1 MYVTVNELLGVPGV
15 PNTAAGIRYNL
26 AKCVGDHPYMA
37 RRRQGSKAIE
47 YHVDCLPP
55 ETRQALVDRRA
66 QQLLLADKAK
76 AATGV
81 VELKTRIQP
90 RVELEQLK
98 EHPEMV
104 VQEASGLTDKQKQI
118 ASARCLLCQEVDKLR
133 EFAGMGRNAA
143 VAVIADGSK
152 DGSLPERVA
161 NACRIAN
168 ARKGKRSGLSRSSLQ
183 EWYSIYLLTVTD
195 TEKRLVMLA
204 PGHHKE
210 TPPEDISWLLA
221 FLAHWRDPNGPTMAY
236 CYRKFAKEWDEV
248 YHDQP
253 AMQAVKPSYDV
264 VRRVMNKLPRRERM
278 RGRVS
283 GAVARSLETYSR
295 RDWSQ
300 MPVNGCWICD
310 GKSLNMKVRHPVSR
324 SPFTPEL
331 TLIIDGRSRFV
342 VGFSLSYSE
351 NQRGVSEAYR
361 YAIAKYGKPLFV
373 YTDNG
378 PGQKNKRFDADIT
391 GIFPRAGITHMTGIP
406 GNPQARGII
415 ERLNGVIPYR
425 LAQRFATYNGRGADQ
440 DRLKLFSRVLDSA
453 DNAAK
458 QFKPLDKRQRA
469 VLDQVPEWDDV
480 IQAIQEEV
488 DDYNEHHE
496 HSALPKFQG
505 KYLSPAVYREAV
517 LAVEGDEIEY
527 LTEIELREMFMP
539 EEIRTVDRG
548 YIELRTNIYF
558 AGALINYDGEKV
570 RVAYDTRNAEE
581 IIIRK
586 MDGVFICKAIWNGN
600 VSVAVPVSDMDRA
613 QEERRQRAHKRV
625 SKKAREI
632 EAQANPALE
641 HKPDF
646 NFGFLSQQ
654 MEQQKAEHDNADDG
668 YDFFESEREQKL
680 KKNGTYN
687 H

>member
-1 MYVTVNELLGVPGV
+1 MAWITSKELIGLPGTPSTVSSINRNAKKLGW
-15 PNTAAGIRYNL
+15 I
-26 AKCVGDHPYMA
+26 
-37 RRRQGSKAIE
+37 
-47 YHVDCLPP
+47 
-55 ETRQALVDRRA
+55 TRQRKGVKGVTNEYLVTSLPEEI
-66 QQLLLADKAK
+66 QLEIEKSSASKIMQNK
-76 AATGV
+76 NIEPTIR
-81 VELKTRIQP
+81 ELSKTRIQP

-161 NACRIAN
+161 NACMIAN

-210 TPPEDISWLLA
+210 TPPEDISWLLP

-496 HSALPKFQG
+496 HSSLPKFQG

-654 MEQQKAEHDNADDG
+654 MEQQKAGHDNADDG
-668 YDFFESEREQKL
+668 YDFFESERNQKL

>member
-1 MYVTVNELLGVPGV
+1 MAWITSKELIGLPSTPSTVSSINRNAKKLGW
-15 PNTAAGIRYNL
+15 I
-26 AKCVGDHPYMA
+26 
-37 RRRQGSKAIE
+37 
-47 YHVDCLPP
+47 
-55 ETRQALVDRRA
+55 TRQRKGVKGVTNEYLVSSLPEEI
-66 QQLLLADKAK
+66 QLEIEKNSASKIMQNK
-76 AATGV
+76 NIEPTIR
-81 VELKTRIQP
+81 ELSKTRIQP

-161 NACRIAN
+161 NACRVAN

-210 TPPEDISWLLA
+210 TPPEDISWLLP

-264 VRRVMNKLPRRERM
+264 VRRVMNKLPKRERM

-600 VSVAVPVSDMDRA
+600 VNAAVPVSDMEQA

-654 MEQQKAEHDNADDG
+654 MEQQKVGHDNADDG

>member
-1 MYVTVNELLGVPGV
+1 MAWITSKELIGLPGTPSTVSSINRNAKKLGW
-15 PNTAAGIRYNL
+15 I
-26 AKCVGDHPYMA
+26 
-37 RRRQGSKAIE
+37 
-47 YHVDCLPP
+47 
-55 ETRQALVDRRA
+55 TRQRKGVKGVTNEYLVTSLPEEI
-66 QQLLLADKAK
+66 QLEIEKNSASKIMRNK
-76 AATGV
+76 NIEPTIR
-81 VELKTRIQP
+81 ELSKTRIQP
-90 RVELEQLK
+90 RAELEQLK

-104 VQEASGLTDKQKQI
+104 VQEASGLTDKQKHI

-133 EFAGMGRNAA
+133 EFVGMGRNAA

-161 NACRIAN
+161 NACMIAN
-168 ARKGKRSGLSRSSLQ
+168 ARKGKRSGVSRSSLQ
-183 EWYSIYLLTVTD
+183 EWYSIYLLTVND

-210 TPPEDISWLLA
+210 TPPEDISWLLP

-236 CYRKFAKEWDEV
+236 CYRRFAKEWDEV

-440 DRLKLFSRVLDSA
+440 DRLKLFSRILDSA

-480 IQAIQEEV
+480 IRAIQEEV

-496 HSALPKFQG
+496 HSSLPKFQG

-558 AGALINYDGEKV
+558 AGALINYDGDKV

-581 IIIRK
+581 VIIRK
-586 MDGVFICKAIWNGN
+586 MDGAFICKAIWNGN
-600 VSVAVPVSDMDRA
+600 VSVAVPVSDMERA
-613 QEERRQRAHKRV
+613 QEERRQRARKRV
-625 SKKAREI
+625 NKKAREI

-654 MEQQKAEHDNADDG
+654 MEQQKAEYDDTDDG
-668 YDFFESEREQKL
+668 YYFFESERDQKL
-680 KKNGTYN
+680 KKNGT
-687 H
+687 HDR

>member
-1 MYVTVNELLGVPGV
+1 MAWITSKELIGLPGTPSTVSSINRNAKKLGW
-15 PNTAAGIRYNL
+15 I
-26 AKCVGDHPYMA
+26 
-37 RRRQGSKAIE
+37 
-47 YHVDCLPP
+47 
-55 ETRQALVDRRA
+55 TRQRKGVKGVTNEYLVTSLPEEI
-66 QQLLLADKAK
+66 QLEIEKNSASKIMQNK
-76 AATGV
+76 NIEPTIR
-81 VELKTRIQP
+81 ELSKTRIQP

-161 NACRIAN
+161 NACRVAN

-221 FLAHWRDPNGPTMAY
+221 FLVHWRDPNGPTMAY

-264 VRRVMNKLPRRERM
+264 VRRVMNKLPKRERM

-625 SKKAREI
+625 SKKVREI

-654 MEQQKAEHDNADDG
+654 MEQQKAGHDNADDG
-668 YDFFESEREQKL
+668 YYFFESERDQHL
-680 KKNGTYN
+680 KKNGT
-687 H
+687 HDR

>member
-1 MYVTVNELLGVPGV
+1 MAWITSKELIGLPGTPSTVSSINRNAKKLGW
-15 PNTAAGIRYNL
+15 I
-26 AKCVGDHPYMA
+26 
-37 RRRQGSKAIE
+37 
-47 YHVDCLPP
+47 
-55 ETRQALVDRRA
+55 TRQRKGVKGVTNEYLVTSLPEEI
-66 QQLLLADKAK
+66 QLEIEKNSASKIMQNK
-76 AATGV
+76 NIEPTIR
-81 VELKTRIQP
+81 ELSKTRIQP
-90 RVELEQLK
+90 RVELDQLK

-161 NACRIAN
+161 NACMIAN
-168 ARKGKRSGLSRSSLQ
+168 ARKGKRSGVSRSSLQ

-210 TPPEDISWLLA
+210 TPPEDISWLLP

-264 VRRVMNKLPRRERM
+264 VRRVMNKLPKRERM

-600 VSVAVPVSDMDRA
+600 VNTAVPVSDMEQA

-654 MEQQKAEHDNADDG
+654 MEQQKAEYENADDG

>member
-1 MYVTVNELLGVPGV
+1 MWVTAKECMGLKGFP
-15 PNTAAGIRYNL
+15 TADKNVR
-26 AKCVGDHPYMA
+26 A
-37 RRRQGSKAIE
+37 RLDSAVRNNPEWRRKREGTKAFE

-55 ETRQALVDRRA
+55 ETRQALIDRRA

-81 VELKTRIQP
+81 AELKTRIQP
-90 RVELEQLK
+90 RAELEQLK

-161 NACRIAN
+161 NACMIAN
-168 ARKGKRSGLSRSSLQ
+168 ARKGKRSGVSRSSLQ
-183 EWYSIYLLTVTD
+183 EWYSIYLLTVND

-236 CYRKFAKEWDEV
+236 CYRRFAKEWDEV

-415 ERLNGVIPYR
+415 
-425 LAQRFATYNGRGADQ
+425 
-440 DRLKLFSRVLDSA
+440 
-453 DNAAK
+453 
-458 QFKPLDKRQRA
+458 
-469 VLDQVPEWDDV
+469 
-480 IQAIQEEV
+480 
-488 DDYNEHHE
+488 
-496 HSALPKFQG
+496 
-505 KYLSPAVYREAV
+505 
-517 LAVEGDEIEY
+517 
-527 LTEIELREMFMP
+527 
-539 EEIRTVDRG
+539 
-548 YIELRTNIYF
+548 
-558 AGALINYDGEKV
+558 
-570 RVAYDTRNAEE
+570 
-581 IIIRK
+581 
-586 MDGVFICKAIWNGN
+586 
-600 VSVAVPVSDMDRA
+600 
-613 QEERRQRAHKRV
+613 
-625 SKKAREI
+625 
-632 EAQANPALE
+632 
-641 HKPDF
+641 
-646 NFGFLSQQ
+646 
-654 MEQQKAEHDNADDG
+654 
-668 YDFFESEREQKL
+668 
-680 KKNGTYN
+680 
-687 H
+687 

>member
-1 MYVTVNELLGVPGV
+1 MAWITSKELISLPSTPSTVSSINRNAKKLGW
-15 PNTAAGIRYNL
+15 I
-26 AKCVGDHPYMA
+26 
-37 RRRQGSKAIE
+37 
-47 YHVDCLPP
+47 
-55 ETRQALVDRRA
+55 TRQRKGVKGVTNEYLVSSLPEEI
-66 QQLLLADKAK
+66 QLEIEKNSASKIMQNK
-76 AATGV
+76 NIEPTIR
-81 VELKTRIQP
+81 ELSKTRIQP

-152 DGSLPERVA
+152 DGSLPERAA
-161 NACRIAN
+161 NACMIAN
-168 ARKGKRSGLSRSSLQ
+168 ARKGKRSGVSRSSLQ

-253 AMQAVKPSYDV
+253 AMQVVKPSYDV
-264 VRRVMNKLPRRERM
+264 VRRVMNKLPKRERM

-600 VSVAVPVSDMDRA
+600 VNVAVPVSDMEQA
-613 QEERRQRAHKRV
+613 QEERRQRAQKRV

-654 MEQQKAEHDNADDG
+654 MEQQKAECENADDG
-668 YDFFESEREQKL
+668 YDFFESERNQKL

>member
-1 MYVTVNELLGVPGV
+1 
-15 PNTAAGIRYNL
+15 
-26 AKCVGDHPYMA
+26 
-37 RRRQGSKAIE
+37 
-47 YHVDCLPP
+47 
-55 ETRQALVDRRA
+55 
-66 QQLLLADKAK
+66 
-76 AATGV
+76 
-81 VELKTRIQP
+81 
-90 RVELEQLK
+90 
-98 EHPEMV
+98 
-104 VQEASGLTDKQKQI
+104 
-118 ASARCLLCQEVDKLR
+118 
-133 EFAGMGRNAA
+133 
-143 VAVIADGSK
+143 
-152 DGSLPERVA
+152 
-161 NACRIAN
+161 
-168 ARKGKRSGLSRSSLQ
+168 
-183 EWYSIYLLTVTD
+183 
-195 TEKRLVMLA
+195 
-204 PGHHKE
+204 
-210 TPPEDISWLLA
+210 
-221 FLAHWRDPNGPTMAY
+221 
-236 CYRKFAKEWDEV
+236 
-248 YHDQP
+248 
-253 AMQAVKPSYDV
+253 
-264 VRRVMNKLPRRERM
+264 
-278 RGRVS
+278 
-283 GAVARSLETYSR
+283 
-295 RDWSQ
+295 
-300 MPVNGCWICD
+300 
-310 GKSLNMKVRHPVSR
+310 
-324 SPFTPEL
+324 
-331 TLIIDGRSRFV
+331 
-342 VGFSLSYSE
+342 GFSLSYSE

-496 HSALPKFQG
+496 HSSLPKFQG

-586 MDGVFICKAIWNGN
+586 MDGAFICKAIWNGN
-600 VSVAVPVSDMDRA
+600 TNVAVPVSDMDRA
-613 QEERRQRAHKRV
+613 QEERRQRA
-625 SKKAREI
+625 
-632 EAQANPALE
+632 
-641 HKPDF
+641 
-646 NFGFLSQQ
+646 
-654 MEQQKAEHDNADDG
+654 
-668 YDFFESEREQKL
+668 
-680 KKNGTYN
+680 
-687 H
+687 